1 MLEPHE
7 EWSSE
12 SGGSRKEHEMT
23 DFALIGAA
31 GFVAPRHLQAIHD
44 VGGTLVGAVDP
55 SDSVGV
61 LDKYFPETR
70 FFTEVER
77 FDRFLEKRRY
87 AGEPVDYVSI
97 CSPNYLHDAHVRLA
111 LRVRAHAICEK
122 PLVISPWNLD
132 ALAALEQ
139 EYDKR
144 VFAVLQLRLMP
155 DVIALKHRFENH
167 SGPRVAVDLSYVTK
181 RGPWYHASWKGDDAR
196 SGGLAMNIGIH
207 FFDLLTWVFGAAER
221 HEVIKRG
228 PRTVSGTLVMQKADV
243 SFRLSVDESELPDK
257 CAEQGLSAYRCLS
270 VESEEI
276 DLSKGAGALHS
287 AVYRQ
292 ILAGAGCGIEEARPA
307 IELVHRLRDSQAVR

>member
-1 MLEPHE
+1 
-7 EWSSE
+7 
-12 SGGSRKEHEMT
+12 MT

-132 ALAALEQ
+132 ALAALER

-144 VFAVLQLRLMP
+144 VFAVLQLRLLP
-155 DVIALKHRFENH
+155 DVIALKQRFENH
-167 SGPRVAVDLSYVTK
+167 SGPRASVDLSYVTK
-181 RGPWYHASWKGDDAR
+181 RGPWYHSSWKGDDSR

-207 FFDLLTWVFGAAER
+207 FFDLLTWVFGPAEK
-221 HEVIKRG
+221 HEVMERSE
-228 PRTVSGTLVMQKADV
+228 RTVSGTLVMRKADV
-243 SFRLSVDESELPDK
+243 SFRLSVDAAELPKK
-257 CAEQGLSAYRCLS
+257 CLERGLSAYRCLS
-270 VESEEI
+270 VDGQEL
-276 DLSKGAGALHS
+276 DLSAGAGALHS

-307 IELVHRLRDSQAVR
+307 IELVHRLRDSRAVR